1 MAIHNPILRGFHPD
15 PSIIRVRNDYYIA
28 TSTFEWF
35 PGVRIHHST
44 DLQNWVYVCS
54 PLDRISLLDMKG
66 VPDSCGVWAP
76 CLSHDGELYYLVY
89 SQVRS
94 FDGVWK
100 DTPNYLTTARNITGP
115 WSDPI
120 SLGSHGFDASL
131 FHDEDGRKWY
141 LSMEVDHR
149 KGKFFGGIILQEY
162 DLKAEKLTG
171 PVYRIFE
178 GTELGKTEGPHLYQK
193 DGYYYLITAEGGTEY
208 GHAVSLARSKE
219 ITGPYEVQPEN
230 PILTAKDHPNHPI
243 QKTGHADLVQ
253 TESGEW
259 YIVFLAGRPLAPLGK
274 CPLGR
279 ETCIEKLSWPEGEWP
294 RLEAGGKLA
303 RVSIPESQMVAP
315 YCIREV
321 VDFESD
327 ILPDTYQSLRVP
339 QDKSWVA
346 HLPKSG
352 SLRLFGRESLTSL
365 FEQSLLA
372 RRVQSQHFTYEI
384 SVDFHPKSFQQMAGL
399 VAYYNTGHYLYFYV
413 MGDESGTSR
422 WLQLIMCDNFQMSEA
437 ISPIE
442 LPDEGKIS
450 LGLRWM
456 SAEITFSY
464 SVGEGETND
473 LPGTYDGSILSDDHV
488 RDGSERY
495 RPAFTG
501 AFVGIAC
508 QDLSGT
514 RASADFATLAYEE
527 MS

>member
-15 PSIIRVRNDYYIA
+15 PSIIRVGKDYYIA

-44 DLQNWVYVCS
+44 DLQHWAYVGS
-54 PLDRISLLDMKG
+54 PLDRISLLDIKG

-76 CLSHDGELYYLVY
+76 CLSYDGDFFYLVY

-100 DTPNYLTTARNITGP
+100 DTPNYLTTARDIHGP
-115 WSDPI
+115 WSEPI

-162 DLKAEKLTG
+162 NVKAEKLVG
-171 PVYRIFE
+171 PVHRIFE

-208 GHAVSLARSKE
+208 GHAASLARSRK
-219 ITGPYEVQPEN
+219 ITGPYEVCPHN
-230 PILTAKDHPNHPI
+230 PIISAKDHPDHPI

-259 YIVFLAGRPLAPLGK
+259 YIVFLAGRPLTPLGN

-279 ETCIEKLSWPEGEWP
+279 ETCIEKLSWPEGQWP
-294 RLEAGGKLA
+294 RLEAGGRLS
-303 RVSIPESQMVAP
+303 RVEIPGDQAEGNP
-315 YCIREV
+315 FIRER
-321 VDFESD
+321 VDFSRD
-327 ILPDTYQSLRVP
+327 TLPHTYQSLRIP
-339 QDKSWVA
+339 QEESWVT
-346 HLPKSG
+346 HIPESG
-352 SLRLFGRESLTSL
+352 VLRLFGRESLTSL

-372 RRVQSQHFTYEI
+372 RRVQSHDFTYE
-384 SVDFHPKSFQQMAGL
+384 VTLDFHPGNFQQMTGL
-399 VAYYNTGHYLYFYV
+399 VAYYNTGHYLYFSL
-413 MGDESGTSR
+413 MGDESGTAR
-422 WLQLIMCDNFQMSEA
+422 WLQLIICDNFQVTE
-437 ISPIE
+437 PITPIK
-442 LPDEGKIS
+442 LLNEGRVF
-450 LGLRWM
+450 LGLKWK
-456 SAEITFSY
+456 SADITFTY
-464 SVGEGETND
+464 AVGDGEMQD
-473 LPGTYDGSILSDDHV
+473 FPGIYDGSILSDDHV
-488 RDGSERY
+488 REGSERY

-514 RASADFATLAYEE
+514 RAAADFATLAYEE
-527 MS
+527 TS